1 MNSSAQLRRAR
12 RARVGLALGSGGA
25 RGWAHVGVLQALHEL
40 GIAPAAVAG
49 TSMGALV
56 GGVYAAGGLE
66 GLTALA
72 GRIDWLD
79 IIYHFWDPSFRLS
92 GLIDGGKVSSLIHRF
107 VGTRRIEELAV
118 PFAAV
123 ATDLYTGREVRLDRG
138 DLIEAI
144 RASISVPA
152 LFTPVE
158 REGQLLVD
166 GGLVNPVPCNVAA
179 DLGGRFIV
187 AVELNLR
194 NFDSSFSRD
203 HSRRRGRSSRRRF
216 EPALPP
222 GGTPLIRRAR
232 EVLAALK
239 QAAPDLPPRRQR
251 RAAVTMVDVLGRAL
265 GVLESRVAAQ
275 QLREHPPDV
284 LVQPD
289 LQDVRFLEHNRAPE
303 IIQRG
308 YRATLEAFEVCT

>member
-1 MNSSAQLRRAR
+1 VNSSVQLRRAR
-12 RARVGLALGSGGA
+12 RASVGLALGSGGA

-118 PFAAV
+118 RFAAV
-123 ATDLYTGREVRLDRG
+123 AADLYTGREVRLDRG

-158 REGQLLVD
+158 RESQLLVD

-194 NFDSSFSRD
+194 NFDCSFSPN
-203 HSRRRGRSSRRRF
+203 HSRRRRSGRRRF
-216 EPALPP
+216 EPVLPAE
-222 GGTPLIRRAR
+222 GSPLIRRAR

-275 QLREHPPDV
+275 QLRQHPPDV